1 MHTHPTL
8 PSWDLLAKMQGRR
21 SSTAVAAAEGCKAI
35 ISSSSSSLSLS
46 LLQSASASVNVSSD
60 NGRQLI
66 AKRWSKDRARAP
78 SLSSSF
84 SVQWQLAAAEYFFF
98 FFFFFFFCVQKR
110 ALRKRNVRAKEQSVS
125 RSAHG
130 RQWQQYKGD
139 EPRRSRRH
147 RGRSFALC
155 RRATRQICR

>member
-1 MHTHPTL
+1 MHTHLTP

-35 ISSSSSSLSLS
+35 ISPSSSLSLS

-84 SVQWQLAAAEYFFF
+84 SVQWQLAAAEYFF